1 MNIPLFT
8 SSVKKQA
15 YCEKKSVELL
25 RSSYHQQDHL
35 NVVVNRDVISYCW
48 CSADNKTKTLE
59 EVENCDSP
67 QKTLWGNYFTKK
79 YHLNL
84 HFNSA
89 VSTKVRFQYF
99 WLRVFR
105 QLRLLNNIWHIWGV
119 KSLLTWDWMN
129 VEEGLQI
136 ENRTLCFI
144 LEKMY
149 IFF

>member
-1 MNIPLFT
+1 MNISLFT

-35 NVVVNRDVISYCW
+35 NVVVNREVISYCW

-79 YHLNL
+79 YHSCFYKSSFSVLLAQSFSPIKIIKQYLTYLGCKKFTYVRLDECGGGPSNL
-84 HFNSA
+84 KQDA
-89 VSTKVRFQYF
+89 VFYF
-99 WLRVFR
+99 
-105 QLRLLNNIWHIWGV
+105 G
-119 KSLLTWDWMN
+119 KN
-129 VEEGLQI
+129 V
-136 ENRTLCFI
+136 
-144 LEKMY
+144 Y
-149 IFF
+149 IFLTTRD